1 MKNNL
6 ILVFL
11 VLGVASFVGCGTLKK
26 VGGYFTNVGGAVLD
40 PILPDKPSS
49 PPKKDEPKPF
59 EATETQI
66 EAGKSIAGWLVLML
80 AVFGATFLFRMWYLY
95 KPKEDK
101 E

>member
-11 VLGVASFVGCGTLKK
+11 VLGITSSVGCGTLKR

-49 PPKKDEPKPF
+49 PPKKDKPESF

-66 EAGKSIAGWLVLML
+66 ETGKSIVGWLVLTL
-80 AVFGATFLFRMWYLY
+80 AVFGATFLFRMWFLG
-95 KPKEDK
+95 KSKED
-101 E
+101 EE